1 MKKNF
6 FFLPFTLIMSLI
18 TVSAAFANS
27 DEIHALGLKA
37 ARGDAAASLELAKRL
52 ESGDGT
58 EKNLG
63 QAIFYYRRA
72 IHFGKSEEARKR
84 FDALRSRYNEI
95 EALAKSG
102 DLKAQYDFATVLAA
116 DSGYEKFYPRRNEP
130 KSTDWYQRAAK
141 QGYRPA
147 QKALAAV
154 YARGERGKPDTEQ
167 SLHWY
172 STWAQSGSASD
183 QLEFA
188 KLLDN
193 YPFLLLKNKNE
204 LKKKW
209 LTDSA
214 NNGSPEGML
223 QLGYFLR
230 DEEKNKRESFN
241 WFLKSARKGNAS
253 GQFAVGMSLLH
264 EGKTEEAVKWLE
276 QSAKNGSMWAQERLG
291 EVYEEME
298 PVNPERAFSWY
309 QKAANQGHTY
319 AAYRVCHYLHNGIT
333 VTKDAIAAWAWCS
346 IGADATP
353 DSSDERDIIAKEL
366 SSSELQKA
374 QNMYEKLQSTFKN

>member
-1 MKKNF
+1 MKKTKI
-6 FFLPFTLIMSLI
+6 LPSIVLIMSLI
-18 TVSAAFANS
+18 TVSTAFANS
-27 DEIHALGLKA
+27 DEIHDLGLKA
-37 ARGDAAASLELAKRL
+37 GRGDSAANLELAKRL
-52 ESGDGT
+52 ENGDGI

-63 QAIFYYRRA
+63 QAYFYYSRA
-72 IHFGKSEEARKR
+72 IHFGKSDEARKR
-84 FDALRSRYNEI
+84 LNALRSRYNEI
-95 EALAKSG
+95 EAQAKSG
-102 DLKAQYDFATVLAA
+102 DVKAEYDFATILAA
-116 DSGYEKFYPRRNEP
+116 DPDYENFYPRRNEP

-188 KLLDN
+188 KLLEE

-214 NNGSPEGML
+214 KNGSPEGML

-230 DEEKNKRESFN
+230 DEEKNKKESFN
-241 WFLKSARKGNAS
+241 WFLKSAKKGNAS
-253 GQFAVGMSLLH
+253 GQFAVGMDLLR

-276 QSAKNGSMWAQERLG
+276 LSAKNGSMWAQERLG
-291 EVYEEME
+291 EIHEEME
-298 PVNPERAFSWY
+298 PVNPERAFFWY
-309 QKAANQGHTY
+309 QKAANQGNTY

-333 VTKDAIAAWAWCS
+333 VTKDVIAAWVWCS

-374 QNMYEKLQSTFKN
+374 QKMYEKLQTTFNN

>member
-1 MKKNF
+1 MGKK
-6 FFLPFTLIMSLI
+6 FFLSSIILIMSLI
-18 TVSAAFANS
+18 AVSVAYANS
-27 DEIHALGLKA
+27 DEIRELGLKA
-37 ARGDAAASLELAKRL
+37 GRGDAAANLELGKRL
-52 ESGDGT
+52 ESGNGI

-63 QAIFYYRRA
+63 QAYFYYRRA
-72 IHFGKSEEARKR
+72 IHFGKSEEASER
-84 FDALRSRYNEI
+84 FKALRSRYNEI
-95 EALAKSG
+95 EAQAKSG
-102 DLKAQYDFATVLAA
+102 DVKAQYDFATILAA
-116 DSGYEKFYPRRNEP
+116 DSDYENFYPRRNEP

-147 QKALAAV
+147 QKALGAV

-172 STWAQSGSASD
+172 SIWAQSGSASD

-188 KLLDN
+188 KLLDQ
-193 YPFLLLKNKNE
+193 YPFLLLKNKDE

-230 DEEKNKRESFN
+230 SEEKNKAEAFN

-253 GQFAVGMSLLH
+253 GQFAVGVDLLH
-264 EGKTEEAVKWLE
+264 EGKKEEAVKWLE
-276 QSAKNGSMWAQERLG
+276 QSANSGSMWAQEQLG
-291 EVYEEME
+291 EIYEEME
-298 PVNPERAFSWY
+298 PVNPERALFWY
-309 QKAANQGHTY
+309 QKAANQGYTY

-333 VTKDAIAAWAWCS
+333 VNKNAVAAWAWCS

-353 DSSDERDIIAKEL
+353 DSSDERDRIAKEL
-366 SSSELQKA
+366 SSSELQQA
-374 QNMYEKLQSTFKN
+374 QQMYEKLQSTLKN

>member
-1 MKKNF
+1 MKKMNILSF
-6 FFLPFTLIMSLI
+6 ITLIMSLI
-18 TVSAAFANS
+18 TTSAAFANL

-37 ARGDAAASLELAKRL
+37 SRGDATANFELAKRL
-52 ESGDGT
+52 ENGHGT

-63 QAIFYYRRA
+63 QAIFYYKRA

-84 FDALRSRYNEI
+84 FDALRSHYNEI
-95 EALAKSG
+95 EALAKAG
-102 DLKAQYDFATVLAA
+102 DVQAQYDFATILAA
-116 DSGYEKFYPRRNEP
+116 DPDYENFYPRRNEP
-130 KSTDWYQRAAK
+130 KSTDWYQRAAR

-147 QKALAAV
+147 QKALAAG
-154 YARGERGKPDTEQ
+154 YARGQRGKPDTEQ

-188 KLLDN
+188 ELLDK

-209 LTDSA
+209 LTESA
-214 NNGSPEGML
+214 NNGSAEGML

-230 DEEKNKRESFN
+230 DEEKNETESFN
-241 WFLKSARKGNAS
+241 WFLKSAKKGNVS
-253 GQFAVGMSLLH
+253 GQFAVGMKFLH
-264 EGKTEEAVKWLE
+264 EGKIEEAINWLE
-276 QSAKNGSMWAQERLG
+276 QSAKNGSMWAQEKLG
-291 EVYEEME
+291 EVYEEIE
-298 PVNPERAFSWY
+298 PVDPERAFFWY
-309 QKAANQGHTY
+309 QKAAKQGHTY

-333 VTKDAIAAWAWCS
+333 VTKDTIAAWAWCS

-353 DSSDERDIIAKEL
+353 DSGDERDIIAKEL

-374 QNMYEKLQSTFKN
+374 QRMYEKLQFTFEN

>member
-1 MKKNF
+1 MINTNI
-6 FFLPFTLIMSLI
+6 LPFITLIMSLI
-18 TVSAAFANS
+18 TVSGAFANS

-37 ARGDAAASLELAKRL
+37 GRGDASANLELAKRL

-72 IHFGKSEEARKR
+72 MHFGKSEEARKR
-84 FDALRSRYNEI
+84 FDALRSRYDEI
-95 EALAKSG
+95 EVLAKSG
-102 DLKAQYDFATVLAA
+102 DLKAQYDFATILAA
-116 DSGYEKFYPRRNEP
+116 DPDYENFYPRRNEP

-172 STWAQSGSASD
+172 STWAQSGNASD

-188 KLLDN
+188 KLLDK

-214 NNGSPEGML
+214 NNGSSEGML

-230 DEEKNKRESFN
+230 DEEKNEIESYN
-241 WFLKSARKGNAS
+241 WFLKSAKKGNVS
-253 GQFAVGMSLLH
+253 GQFAVGIRLLH

-333 VTKDAIAAWAWCS
+333 VTKDGIAAWAWCS

-374 QNMYEKLQSTFKN
+374 QKMYEKLQSTFKN

>member
-1 MKKNF
+1 MKKTKI
-6 FFLPFTLIMSLI
+6 LPFIALIMSLI
-18 TVSAAFANS
+18 TVSVTFANS
-27 DEIHALGLKA
+27 DEIHDLGLKA
-37 ARGDAAASLELAKRL
+37 ARGDAAANLELAKRL
-52 ESGDGT
+52 ESGDGI

-63 QAIFYYRRA
+63 QAYFYYSRA

-84 FDALRSRYNEI
+84 FNALRSRYNEI
-95 EALAKSG
+95 EAQAKTG
-102 DLKAQYDFATVLAA
+102 DVQAEYDFATILAA
-116 DSGYEKFYPRRNEP
+116 NPDYENFYPRRNEL

-172 STWAQSGSASD
+172 ATWAQSGSASD

-188 KLLDN
+188 KLLDES
-193 YPFLLLKNKNE
+193 PFLLLKNKNE

-214 NNGSPEGML
+214 NNGYPEGML

-241 WFLKSARKGNAS
+241 WFLKSAKKGNAS
-253 GQFAVGMSLLH
+253 GQFAVDMDLIH

-291 EVYEEME
+291 EIYEEME
-298 PVNPERAFSWY
+298 PVNPERALFWY
-309 QKAANQGHTY
+309 QKAANQGYTY
-319 AAYRVCHYLHNGIT
+319 SAYRVGHYLHNGIT
-333 VTKDAIAAWAWCS
+333 VAKDAIAAWAWCS

-353 DSSDERDIIAKEL
+353 DSSDERDIIAKDL

-374 QNMYEKLQSTFKN
+374 QKMYEKLQSTFKN